1 MDISPCIF
9 LFLVLF
15 TVMVFI
21 GGNILFQS
29 LFLGTLPGIVIKG
42 ILGMYAS
49 IEVPWILHQAPPASC
64 CLVMSNSFVTPW
76 TAASQAPLSMR
87 FSKQDYWSGLPFSS
101 PGDLLD
107 PRLEPTAPALAGK
120 FFTTEPP
127 GNPRLRA
134 TGEEQYFKISLWYVL
149 IE

>member
-1 MDISPCIF
+1 MDISRRIF

-15 TVMVFI
+15 RVMVFI
-21 GGNILFQS
+21 RGNILFQS
-29 LFLGTLPGIVIKG
+29 PFLGILPGIVIKG
-42 ILGMYAS
+42 ILGTS
-49 IEVPWILHQAPPASC
+49 LEVPWILHQAPPPSY

-87 FSKQDYWSGLPFSS
+87 FSKQDYCTGLPFSS

-107 PRLEPTAPALAGK
+107 PRIEPAAPALAGK

-134 TGEEQYFKISLWYVL
+134 TGEEQYFKTSLWYVL